1 MIVEFHSEQVEEAP
15 THCFLDFANSNDEVS
30 STNVGAPPVWFPLI
44 GSADKREALLSF
56 YPVLLIVKAET
67 GGTIV
72 RRIAVRSMRAAFC
85 LIILLSA
92 TVALGGKPQPAATP
106 ERVILTPA
114 QARRV
119 SAYTL
124 RPQYPSIGRR
134 IQGSGMFRLYVELQ
148 TGLVRSTQI
157 EQSTGYQILDTT
169 AIDTLKRWRFKP
181 DLLRAYADP
190 HNRDTVVVRV
200 PVTFGGRRT

>member
-1 MIVEFHSEQVEEAP
+1 
-15 THCFLDFANSNDEVS
+15 
-30 STNVGAPPVWFPLI
+30 
-44 GSADKREALLSF
+44 
-56 YPVLLIVKAET
+56 
-67 GGTIV
+67 
-72 RRIAVRSMRAAFC
+72 MRAAFC
-85 LIILLSA
+85 LIIILLSA
-92 TVALGGKPQPAATP
+92 TIALGGKPQPSATS

-119 SAYTL
+119 SAYTP

-134 IQGSGMFRLYVELQ
+134 IQGSGMFRLYVSLQ

-181 DLLRAYADP
+181 DLLRAYADL